1 MDGYSYVPAAQV
13 LPFNFI
19 KKPIISALWYSAL
32 SVLLI
37 QNDTISY
44 LIGTAFFILSFTQF
58 RFYLAIGSIIP
69 MIAVVVL
76 CFINAFSYAP
86 YVAIAGIVWLIC
98 WITALIVTVRLAKGI
113 YEILP
118 VSNKMIYSLSYTL
131 EKILGRR

>member
-44 LIGTAFFILSFTQF
+44 LIGTAFFILRCCVLLTPSPMLHMWLL
-58 RFYLAIGSIIP
+58 LALYG
-69 MIAVVVL
+69 
-76 CFINAFSYAP
+76 
-86 YVAIAGIVWLIC
+86 
-98 WITALIVTVRLAKGI
+98 
-113 YEILP
+113 
-118 VSNKMIYSLSYTL
+118 
-131 EKILGRR
+131 